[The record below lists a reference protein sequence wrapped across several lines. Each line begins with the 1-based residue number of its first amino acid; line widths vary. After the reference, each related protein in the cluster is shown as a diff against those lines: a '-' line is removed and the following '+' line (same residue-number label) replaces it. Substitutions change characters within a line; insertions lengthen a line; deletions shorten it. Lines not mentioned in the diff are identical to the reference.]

1 MPDFSEG
8 KYTIFFTYSAVYK
21 KKARKQGF
29 RAIFVSMRPP
39 FCLFFLLMAAPG
51 LAQLNAAGKPAKNL
65 VPNGSFENY
74 RKPSQDIR
82 RAIPWRQIESVD
94 YYQQPL
100 SNDTTAERGAAQG
113 SCYAGFRFRKKIQGI
128 SPGKAGRT
136 PSQGRHL

>member
-8 KYTIFFTYSAVYK
+8 KYTFFFTDNPVYK

-29 RAIFVSMRPP
+29 RAIFALMRP
-39 FCLFFLLMAAPG
+39 LIYLFLLF
-51 LAQLNAAGKPAKNL
+51 LAQPGRAQFDAAGKPAKNL

-100 SNDTTAERGAAQG
+100 SNDTTA
-113 SCYAGFRFRKKIQGI
+113 
-128 SPGKAGRT
+128 
-136 PSQGRHL
+136 